1 MSVNLTKQE
10 LLVYFNKI
18 DQYNYLCKKCNKP
31 YKTPNGGIGNLKTH
45 LATHAK
51 DKEVPGKIITQTILK
66 AKKRARTD
74 NEDNEDDPQDI
85 DTVIDEKT

>member
-1 MSVNLTKQE
+1 MSANLTKQE

-18 DQYNYLCKKCNKP
+18 DQYSYVCKKCNKP
-31 YKTPNGGIGNLKTH
+31 YKTPNGGIGYLKTH

-51 DKEVPGKIITQTILK
+51 DREVPGKIISQTILK
-66 AKKRARTD
+66 GKKRARTD

-85 DTVIDEKT
+85 NTVIDEKT